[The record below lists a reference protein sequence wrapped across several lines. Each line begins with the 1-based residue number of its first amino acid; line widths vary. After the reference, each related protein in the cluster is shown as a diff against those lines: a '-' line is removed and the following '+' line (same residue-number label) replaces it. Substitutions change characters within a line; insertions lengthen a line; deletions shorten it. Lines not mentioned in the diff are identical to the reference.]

1 MQAPTPSHDVIVIGA
16 GQAGPGVAAARA
28 GTGKK
33 VALVEMDRVG
43 GTCLNHGCRPTKA
56 LRASALAAH
65 RARQAGAHGVRTG
78 EVSVDFGQAIGRMH
92 TMIEEMRQ
100 GLLDWVTSLENLEL
114 VTGRAT
120 LVSDPTGAAHQV
132 LVAGRTL
139 SAPEV
144 YLDVGARASIP
155 PIPGLDEVD
164 YLTETELL
172 AGTECPQHLVIVGGG
187 YIGLELGQAY
197 RRLGAQVT
205 MLVGRGVATRE
216 DPDVA
221 AILTEVL
228 TAEGVRILPT
238 RPSAVARSADGGIA
252 VSIEGEE
259 TIYGSHLLLAT
270 GRTSNADLLGEGHQL
285 ATDDR
290 GFITIGPRYETS
302 VPGIWALGDVNGHGA
317 FTHTAYQ
324 DSQILL
330 DPGRSVTG
338 RVSTYAMF
346 TDPPLGR
353 VGMNL
358 AQARASGRRVLVAEV
373 PMSRVTRA
381 VLEGET
387 TGVLRLLADADTTE
401 LLGATILGLHADDL
415 VQIISLAMQAG
426 LGYPVVRDMLPIH
439 PTMAEFLP
447 SLLGALEPLH

>member
-1 MQAPTPSHDVIVIGA
+1 
-16 GQAGPGVAAARA
+16 
-28 GTGKK
+28 
-33 VALVEMDRVG
+33 
-43 GTCLNHGCRPTKA
+43 
-56 LRASALAAH
+56 
-65 RARQAGAHGVRTG
+65 
-78 EVSVDFGQAIGRMH
+78 
-92 TMIEEMRQ
+92 
-100 GLLDWVTSLENLEL
+100 
-114 VTGRAT
+114 
-120 LVSDPTGAAHQV
+120 
-132 LVAGRTL
+132 
-139 SAPEV
+139 
-144 YLDVGARASIP
+144 
-155 PIPGLDEVD
+155 
-164 YLTETELL
+164 
-172 AGTECPQHLVIVGGG
+172 
-187 YIGLELGQAY
+187 
-197 RRLGAQVT
+197 